1 MSTAIPEKVDLSKY
15 IEMRDGRPNVRGRR
29 LRVAFVASAHR
40 ENNLSI
46 AELAYDF
53 TLSEE
58 QVLAALLYYR
68 EHKEEIDRQDAADI
82 QESIE
87 MHKRYGGKKPGQE

>member
-15 IEMRDGRPNVRGRR
+15 IEMRDDRPNVRGRR
-29 LRVAFVASAHR
+29 LPIMLIVLTQQ
-40 ENNLSI
+40 ENDLSI
-46 AELAYDF
+46 ADLAYNF

-68 EHKEEIDRQDAADI
+68 EHKEEMDRQDAADI
-82 QESIE
+82 QMSEE
-87 MHKRYGGKKPGQE
+87 MHKRYGGKKPGQA

>member
-1 MSTAIPEKVDLSKY
+1 MSSATPQTIDLSKY
-15 IEMRDGRPNVRGRR
+15 IEVRDGRANVRGRR
-29 LRVAFVASAHR
+29 LPVAFIAVAER
-40 ENNLSI
+40 ERHLSI

-68 EHKEEIDRQDAADI
+68 EHKEAIDAQDAADAA
-82 QESIE
+82 ESDE
-87 MHKRYGGKKPGQE
+87 MHRKYGGRMPGQS